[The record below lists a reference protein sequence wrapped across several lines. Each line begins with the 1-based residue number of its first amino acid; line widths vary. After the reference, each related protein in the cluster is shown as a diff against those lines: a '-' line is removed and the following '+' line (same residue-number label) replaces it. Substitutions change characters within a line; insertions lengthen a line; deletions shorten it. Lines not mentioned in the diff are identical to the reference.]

1 MFAKSL
7 EVHKE
12 PCAVEIYKNIGMNAT
27 KTIVF
32 AYVSVLSSD
41 LMDGINSLL
50 FDDMFSMISYR
61 SNGKLVNM
69 SLNEIINDEM
79 NYNKL
84 WEKVKKIKEE
94 CERI

>member
-1 MFAKSL
+1 
-7 EVHKE
+7 
-12 PCAVEIYKNIGMNAT
+12 MNG
-27 KTIVF
+27 KILSF
-32 AYVSVLSSD
+32 DMYVSVLSTD
-41 LMDGINSLL
+41 LIDDINSLL

>member
-1 MFAKSL
+1 
-7 EVHKE
+7 
-12 PCAVEIYKNIGMNAT
+12 
-27 KTIVF
+27 
-32 AYVSVLSSD
+32 
-41 LMDGINSLL
+41 
-50 FDDMFSMISYR
+50 MFSMISYR

-84 WEKVKKIKEE
+84 WEKANKIKEE

>member
-1 MFAKSL
+1 MNVKIQS
-7 EVHKE
+7 
-12 PCAVEIYKNIGMNAT
+12 EIRVCFDM
-27 KTIVF
+27 
-32 AYVSVLSSD
+32 YVSVLSSD
-41 LMDGINSLL
+41 LIDDINSLL

-69 SLNEIINDEM
+69 SLNEIINDEI

-84 WEKVKKIKEE
+84 WEKANKIKEE

>member
-1 MFAKSL
+1 M
-7 EVHKE
+7 
-12 PCAVEIYKNIGMNAT
+12 
-27 KTIVF
+27 
-32 AYVSVLSSD
+32 YVSVLSSD
-41 LMDGINSLL
+41 LIDDINSLL

-69 SLNEIINDEM
+69 SLNEIINDEI

-84 WEKVKKIKEE
+84 WEKANKIKEE

>member
-1 MFAKSL
+1 M
-7 EVHKE
+7 
-12 PCAVEIYKNIGMNAT
+12 
-27 KTIVF
+27 
-32 AYVSVLSSD
+32 YVSVLSTD
-41 LMDGINSLL
+41 LIDDINSLL

-84 WEKVKKIKEE
+84 WEKANKIKEE

>member
-1 MFAKSL
+1 M
-7 EVHKE
+7 
-12 PCAVEIYKNIGMNAT
+12 
-27 KTIVF
+27 
-32 AYVSVLSSD
+32 YVSVLSTD
-41 LMDGINSLL
+41 LIDDINSLL

-84 WEKVKKIKEE
+84 WEEANKIKEE

>member
-1 MFAKSL
+1 M
-7 EVHKE
+7 
-12 PCAVEIYKNIGMNAT
+12 
-27 KTIVF
+27 
-32 AYVSVLSSD
+32 YVSVLSSD

-94 CERI
+94 CQRI

>member
-1 MFAKSL
+1 MYQL
-7 EVHKE
+7 
-12 PCAVEIYKNIGMNAT
+12 
-27 KTIVF
+27 
-32 AYVSVLSSD
+32 LSSD
-41 LMDGINSLL
+41 LIDDINSLL

-69 SLNEIINDEM
+69 SLNEIINDEI

-84 WEKVKKIKEE
+84 WEKANKIKEE

>member
-1 MFAKSL
+1 MYQYFPL
-7 EVHKE
+7 
-12 PCAVEIYKNIGMNAT
+12 
-27 KTIVF
+27 
-32 AYVSVLSSD
+32 D
-41 LMDGINSLL
+41 LIDDINSLL

-69 SLNEIINDEM
+69 SLNEIINDEI

-84 WEKVKKIKEE
+84 WEKANKIKEE